1 MELVGLTRTSDSGG
15 YESAPTFG
23 NAIAFTR
30 QQMVMFHKVGDE
42 PGPGREGI
50 STEQADNLRTFFFM
64 AVVLGIGLYIVN
76 K

>member
-15 YESAPTFG
+15 YGSAPTFG

-42 PGPGREGI
+42 PGGSEGI